1 METIEQRMNDYFN
14 WLKQSYKYKEL
25 DSSTEITTP
34 FKNHLNDYIRIYV
47 DLLPNDDIRLSDD
60 GLTFNELEMFGID
73 VNTKTREKLI
83 QNILNQFNL
92 KLYNDEIIADVTN
105 ESFAQ
110 SKHNLLQGILKIY
123 DLTLTSKSNVSNL
136 FYEDVFNFLY
146 DEEIVGSAKVS
157 VAGESGIKY
166 SIDYILPGTKSKPE
180 KLINFAN
187 NLDFNKVTNEVYM
200 YRDVKS
206 NRPSKNNL
214 MPNMIII
221 ANDIDHP
228 VNDKARQAAEH
239 EDLSILYWSDKEN
252 IISTLTTWYF

>member
-252 IISTLTTWYF
+252 IISTLTT

>member
-1 METIEQRMNDYFN
+1 MLI
-14 WLKQSYKYKEL
+14 LKLKVE
-25 DSSTEITTP
+25 
-34 FKNHLNDYIRIYV
+34 
-47 DLLPNDDIRLSDD
+47 
-60 GLTFNELEMFGID
+60 
-73 VNTKTREKLI
+73 LI

-252 IISTLTTWYF
+252 IISTLTT